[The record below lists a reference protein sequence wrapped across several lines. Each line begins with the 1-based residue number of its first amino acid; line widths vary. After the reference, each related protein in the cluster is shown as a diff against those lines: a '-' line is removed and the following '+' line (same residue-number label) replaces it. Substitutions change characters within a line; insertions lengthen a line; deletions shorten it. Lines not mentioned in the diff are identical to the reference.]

1 MKAILLGATGSV
13 GRDLLAELLQDDSFT
28 ELYLLVRRI
37 PEGLSSP
44 KLRIQVLDFDQ
55 PDQWPELPEAD
66 VLFSSLGTT
75 LRDAGS
81 QAAQYR
87 VDYGYQYEVARRAAA
102 RGIPHYILISSWGAA
117 SSARSFYSRMKGELE
132 AAVQALPFRRI
143 SILRPPLL
151 ERRGST
157 RGGERLATA
166 VLRGLNALGLLRA
179 LRPMPTE
186 VVARCMHALARSQHS
201 GILEPR
207 DIWPYAAD

>member
-1 MKAILLGATGSV
+1 MKAILLGATGAV
-13 GRDLLAELLQDDSFT
+13 GRDLVRQLLQDDRFT

-37 PEGLSSP
+37 PEGLSFP
-44 KLRIQVLDFDQ
+44 KLRIELLDFDQ

-102 RGIPHYILISSWGAA
+102 RGVPHYVLVSSWGAKPKA
-117 SSARSFYSRMKGELE
+117 QSFYSRMKGELE
-132 AAVQALPFRRI
+132 EAVQALPFRRI

-151 ERRGST
+151 LRPGST
-157 RGGERLATA
+157 RGGERLAAA
-166 VLRGLNALGLLRA
+166 VLQGLGALGLLRA
-179 LRPMPTE
+179 FRPMPTS
-186 VVARCMHALARSQHS
+186 VVARCMHALSTSQHS

-207 DIWPYAAD
+207 DIWPYAD

>member
-1 MKAILLGATGSV
+1 MKAILLGATGAV
-13 GRDLLAELLQDDSFT
+13 GRDLVRQLLQDDRFT

-37 PEGLSSP
+37 PEGLSFP
-44 KLRIQVLDFDQ
+44 KLRIELLDFDQ

-102 RGIPHYILISSWGAA
+102 RGIPHYVLVSSWGAKPK
-117 SSARSFYSRMKGELE
+117 ARSFYSRMKGELE
-132 AAVQALPFRRI
+132 EAVQTLPFRRI

-151 ERRGST
+151 LRPGST
-157 RGGERLATA
+157 RGGERLAVA
-166 VLRGLNALGLLRA
+166 VLQGLGALGLLRA
-179 LRPMPTE
+179 FRPMPTS
-186 VVARCMHALARSQHS
+186 VVARCMHALSTSQHS

-207 DIWPYAAD
+207 DIWLSAD

>member
-1 MKAILLGATGSV
+1 MKAIILGATGAI
-13 GRDLLAELLQDDSFT
+13 GRDLVQELLQDDSVT

-44 KLRIQVLDFDQ
+44 KLKIQVLDFDQ

-66 VLFSSLGTT
+66 VLFSCLGTT

-102 RGIPHYILISSWGAA
+102 RGVPHYILVSAWGAKA
-117 SSARSFYSRMKGELE
+117 SSRSFYTRMKGELE

-151 ERRGST
+151 ERKGST
-157 RGGERLATA
+157 RGGEL
-166 VLRGLNALGLLRA
+166 LRGLNALGLLRA
-179 LRPMPTE
+179 FRPMPTE
-186 VVARCMHALARSQHS
+186 VVARCMHALTKGQHS

-207 DIWPYAAD
+207 DIWTYAD

>member
-1 MKAILLGATGSV
+1 MKAILLGATGAV
-13 GRDLLAELLQDDSFT
+13 GRDLVHQLLQDDRFT
-28 ELYLLVRRI
+28 EIYLLVRRI

-44 KLRIQVLDFDQ
+44 KLRIELLDFDQ
-55 PDQWPELPEAD
+55 PNEWPELPEAD

-102 RGIPHYILISSWGAA
+102 RGVPHYVLVSSWGAKPK
-117 SSARSFYSRMKGELE
+117 ARSFYSRMKGELE
-132 AAVQALPFRRI
+132 EAVQALPFRRI

-151 ERRGST
+151 LRPGST
-157 RGGERLATA
+157 RSGERLTTA
-166 VLRGLNALGLLRA
+166 VLRGLSALGLLRA
-179 LRPMPTE
+179 FRPMPTS
-186 VVARCMHALARSQHS
+186 VVARCMHALSTSQHS

-207 DIWPYAAD
+207 DIWPYAD

>member
-1 MKAILLGATGSV
+1 MKAIILGATGAI
-13 GRDLLAELLQDDSFT
+13 GRDLVQELLQDDSVT
-28 ELYLLVRRI
+28 ELYLLVRRT

-44 KLRIQVLDFDQ
+44 KLKIQVLDFDQ

-66 VLFSSLGTT
+66 VLFSCLGTT

-102 RGIPHYILISSWGAA
+102 RGVPHYVLVSAWGAKA
-117 SSARSFYSRMKGELE
+117 SSRSFYTRMKGELE
-132 AAVQALPFRRI
+132 AAIQALPFRRI

-151 ERRGST
+151 ERKGST
-157 RGGERLATA
+157 RGGERLAA
-166 VLRGLNALGLLRA
+166 AILRGLNALGLLRA
-179 LRPMPTE
+179 LHPMPTS

-201 GILEPR
+201 GILEAR
-207 DIWPYAAD
+207 DIWTYAD

>member
-1 MKAILLGATGSV
+1 MKAILLGATGAG
-13 GRDLLAELLQDDSFT
+13 GRDLVRQLLQDDSFT

-37 PEGLSSP
+37 PEGLHSP
-44 KLRIQVLDFDQ
+44 KLRIELLDFDQ

-102 RGIPHYILISSWGAA
+102 RGVPHYVLVSSWGATPK
-117 SSARSFYSRMKGELE
+117 ARSFYSRMKGELE
-132 AAVQALPFRRI
+132 EAVQALPFRRI

-151 ERRGST
+151 LRPGST
-157 RGGERLATA
+157 RSGERLTAA
-166 VLRGLNALGLLRA
+166 VLRGLSALGLLRA
-179 LRPMPTE
+179 FRPMPTS

-201 GILEPR
+201 GILEAR
-207 DIWPYAAD
+207 DIWTYTD

>member
-1 MKAILLGATGSV
+1 MKAILLGATGAV
-13 GRDLLAELLQDDSFT
+13 GRDLVRQLLQDDRFT

-44 KLRIQVLDFDQ
+44 KLRIELLDFDQ
-55 PDQWPELPEAD
+55 PNEWPELPEAD

-102 RGIPHYILISSWGAA
+102 RGVPHYILVSSWGAK
-117 SSARSFYSRMKGELE
+117 SKARSFYSRMKGELE
-132 AAVQALPFRRI
+132 EAVQALPFRRI

-151 ERRGST
+151 LRPGST
-157 RGGERLATA
+157 RSGERLTAA
-166 VLRGLNALGLLRA
+166 VLRGLGALGLLRA
-179 LRPMPTE
+179 FRPMPTS
-186 VVARCMHALARSQHS
+186 VVARCMHALSTSQHS
-201 GILEPR
+201 GLLEPR
-207 DIWPYAAD
+207 DIWPYAD

>member
-1 MKAILLGATGSV
+1 MKAIILGATGAI
-13 GRDLLAELLQDDSFT
+13 GRDLVQELLQDDSVT

-44 KLRIQVLDFDQ
+44 KLKIQVLDFDQ

-66 VLFSSLGTT
+66 VLFSCLGTT

-102 RGIPHYILISSWGAA
+102 RGVPHYVLVSAWGAKA
-117 SSARSFYSRMKGELE
+117 SSRSFYTRMKGKLE
-132 AAVQALPFRRI
+132 AAIQALPFRRI

-151 ERRGST
+151 ERKGST
-157 RGGERLATA
+157 RGGERLAA
-166 VLRGLNALGLLRA
+166 AILRGLNALGLLRT
-179 LRPMPTE
+179 LRPMPTS
-186 VVARCMHALARSQHS
+186 VVARCMHALAHSQHS
-201 GILEPR
+201 GILEAR
-207 DIWPYAAD
+207 DIWTYAD

>member
-1 MKAILLGATGSV
+1 MKAILLGATGAV
-13 GRDLLAELLQDDSFT
+13 GRDLVRQLLQDDRFT

-44 KLRIQVLDFDQ
+44 KLRIELLDFDQ
-55 PDQWPELPEAD
+55 PNEWPELPEAD

-102 RGIPHYILISSWGAA
+102 RGVPHYILVSAWGAKPK
-117 SSARSFYSRMKGELE
+117 ARSFYSRMKGELE
-132 AAVQALPFRRI
+132 EAVQALPFRRI

-151 ERRGST
+151 LRPGST
-157 RGGERLATA
+157 RGGERLTAA
-166 VLRGLNALGLLRA
+166 VLRGLGALGLLRA
-179 LRPMPTE
+179 FRPMPTS
-186 VVARCMHALARSQHS
+186 VVARCMHALSTSQHG

-207 DIWPYAAD
+207 DIWPYAD

>member
-1 MKAILLGATGSV
+1 MKAILLGATGAV
-13 GRDLLAELLQDDSFT
+13 GRDLVRQLLQDDRFT

-44 KLRIQVLDFDQ
+44 KLRIELLDFDQ
-55 PDQWPELPEAD
+55 SNEWPELPEAD
-66 VLFSSLGTT
+66 VLFSCLGTT

-102 RGIPHYILISSWGAA
+102 RGVPHYVLVSSWGAK
-117 SSARSFYSRMKGELE
+117 SKARSFYSRMKGELE
-132 AAVQALPFRRI
+132 GTVQALPFRRI

-151 ERRGST
+151 ERKGST
-157 RGGERLATA
+157 RSGERLAAA
-166 VLRGLNALGLLRA
+166 VLRGLNMLGLLRA
-179 LRPMPTE
+179 FRPMPTE

-207 DIWPYAAD
+207 DIWTYAN

>member
-1 MKAILLGATGSV
+1 MKAILLGATGAV
-13 GRDLLAELLQDDSFT
+13 GRDLVHQLLQDDRFT

-37 PEGLSSP
+37 PEGLHSP
-44 KLRIQVLDFDQ
+44 KLRIELLDFDH

-66 VLFSSLGTT
+66 VLFSCLGTT

-102 RGIPHYILISSWGAA
+102 RGVPHYVLVSSWGAKPK
-117 SSARSFYSRMKGELE
+117 ARSFYSRMKGELE
-132 AAVQALPFRRI
+132 EAVQALPFRRI

-151 ERRGST
+151 LRPGST
-157 RGGERLATA
+157 RGGERLAAA

-179 LRPMPTE
+179 FRPMPTS
-186 VVARCMHALARSQHS
+186 VVARCMHALSTSQHS
-201 GILEPR
+201 GILKPH
-207 DIWPYAAD
+207 DIWPYAD

>member
-1 MKAILLGATGSV
+1 MKAIILGATGAV
-13 GRDLLAELLQDDSFT
+13 GRDLVQELQQDDSVT

-44 KLRIQVLDFDQ
+44 KLKIQVLDFDQ

-66 VLFSSLGTT
+66 VLFSCLGTT

-102 RGIPHYILISSWGAA
+102 RGVPHYVLVSAWGAKA
-117 SSARSFYSRMKGELE
+117 SSRSFYARMKGELE
-132 AAVQALPFRRI
+132 AAVQVLPFRHI

-151 ERRGST
+151 ERKGST
-157 RGGERLATA
+157 RGGERLAAA

-179 LRPMPTE
+179 LRPMPTS

-201 GILEPR
+201 GILEAR
-207 DIWPYAAD
+207 DIWTYAN

>member
-1 MKAILLGATGSV
+1 MKAIILGATGAI
-13 GRDLLAELLQDDSFT
+13 GRDLVQELLQDDSVT

-44 KLRIQVLDFDQ
+44 KLKIQVLDFDQ

-66 VLFSSLGTT
+66 VLFSCLGTT

-102 RGIPHYILISSWGAA
+102 RGVPHYVLVSAWGAKA
-117 SSARSFYSRMKGELE
+117 SSRSFYTRMKGELE
-132 AAVQALPFRRI
+132 AAIQALPFRRI

-151 ERRGST
+151 ERKGST
-157 RGGERLATA
+157 RSGERLAA
-166 VLRGLNALGLLRA
+166 AILRGLNALGLLRA
-179 LRPMPTE
+179 LRPMPTS

-201 GILEPR
+201 GILEAR
-207 DIWPYAAD
+207 DIWTYAE

>member
-1 MKAILLGATGSV
+1 MKAILLGATGAV
-13 GRDLLAELLQDDSFT
+13 GRDLVRQLLQDDRFT

-44 KLRIQVLDFDQ
+44 GLKIELLDFDQ

-87 VDYGYQYEVARRAAA
+87 VDYGYQYEVACRAAA
-102 RGIPHYILISSWGAA
+102 RGVPHYILVSSWGAKPK
-117 SSARSFYSRMKGELE
+117 ARSFYSRMKGELE

-151 ERRGST
+151 LRPGST
-157 RGGERLATA
+157 RGGERLAA
-166 VLRGLNALGLLRA
+166 AILRGLGALGLLRA
-179 LRPMPTE
+179 FRPMPTS
-186 VVARCMHALARSQHS
+186 VVARCMHALTKGQHS

-207 DIWPYAAD
+207 DIWPYAD

>member
-1 MKAILLGATGSV
+1 MKAILLGATGAV
-13 GRDLLAELLQDDSFT
+13 GRDLVRQLLQDDRFT

-44 KLRIQVLDFDQ
+44 KLRIELLDFDQ

-75 LRDAGS
+75 LRGAGS

-87 VDYGYQYEVARRAAA
+87 VDYGYQYEVACRAAA
-102 RGIPHYILISSWGAA
+102 RGVPHYVLVSSWGAKPK
-117 SSARSFYSRMKGELE
+117 ARSFYSRMKGELE
-132 AAVQALPFRRI
+132 EAVQALPFRRI

-151 ERRGST
+151 LRPGST
-157 RGGERLATA
+157 RSGERLTAA
-166 VLRGLNALGLLRA
+166 VLWGLSALGLLRA
-179 LRPMPTE
+179 FRPMPTS
-186 VVARCMHALARSQHS
+186 VVARCMHALSTSQHS

-207 DIWPYAAD
+207 DIWPYAN

>member
-1 MKAILLGATGSV
+1 MKAILLGATGAV
-13 GRDLLAELLQDDSFT
+13 GRDLVRQLLQDDRFT

-37 PEGLSSP
+37 PKGLSFP

-75 LRDAGS
+75 RRDAGS

-102 RGIPHYILISSWGAA
+102 RGVPHYVLVSSWGAKPK
-117 SSARSFYSRMKGELE
+117 ARSFYSRMKGELE
-132 AAVQALPFRRI
+132 EAVQALPFRRI

-151 ERRGST
+151 LRPGST
-157 RGGERLATA
+157 RGGERLAAA
-166 VLRGLNALGLLRA
+166 VLRGLGTLGLLRVF
-179 LRPMPTE
+179 RPMPTS
-186 VVARCMHALARSQHS
+186 VVARCMHALSTSQHS

-207 DIWPYAAD
+207 DIWPYAD

>member
-1 MKAILLGATGSV
+1 MKAIILGATGAI
-13 GRDLLAELLQDDSFT
+13 GRDLVQELLQDDSVT

-44 KLRIQVLDFDQ
+44 KLKIQVLDFDQ
-55 PDQWPELPEAD
+55 PDQWPELPQAD
-66 VLFSSLGTT
+66 VLFSCLGTT

-102 RGIPHYILISSWGAA
+102 RGVPHYVLVSSWGAKPK
-117 SSARSFYSRMKGELE
+117 ARSFYSRMKGELE
-132 AAVQALPFRRI
+132 EAVQALPFRRI

-151 ERRGST
+151 ERKGST
-157 RGGERLATA
+157 RSGERLAAA
-166 VLRGLNALGLLRA
+166 VLRGLGALGLLRA
-179 LRPMPTE
+179 FRPMPTS
-186 VVARCMHALARSQHS
+186 VVARCMHALSTSQHS

-207 DIWPYAAD
+207 DIWLYAD

>member
-1 MKAILLGATGSV
+1 MKAILLGATGAV
-13 GRDLLAELLQDDSFT
+13 GRDLVRQLLQDDRFT
-28 ELYLLVRRI
+28 ELYLLVRCI

-44 KLRIQVLDFDQ
+44 KLRIELLDFDQ

-102 RGIPHYILISSWGAA
+102 RGVPHYVLVSSWGAKPK
-117 SSARSFYSRMKGELE
+117 ARSFYPRMKGELE
-132 AAVQALPFRRI
+132 EAVQALPFRRI

-151 ERRGST
+151 LRPGST
-157 RGGERLATA
+157 RGGERLAAA
-166 VLRGLNALGLLRA
+166 VLRGLGALGLLRA
-179 LRPMPTE
+179 FRPMPTS
-186 VVARCMHALARSQHS
+186 VVARCMHALSTSQHS

-207 DIWPYAAD
+207 DIWPYAD

>member
-1 MKAILLGATGSV
+1 MKAILLGATGAV
-13 GRDLLAELLQDDSFT
+13 GRDLLAELLQDESVT

-37 PEGLSSP
+37 SEGLSSP
-44 KLRIQVLDFDQ
+44 KLKIQVLDFEQ
-55 PDQWPELPEAD
+55 PEQWPELPEAD

-102 RGIPHYILISSWGAA
+102 RGIPHYILISSWGAT

-132 AAVQALPFRRI
+132 EAVQALPFGRI

-157 RGGERLATA
+157 RGGERLAAA

-179 LRPMPTE
+179 LRPMPTS

-207 DIWPYAAD
+207 DIWPYAD

>member
-1 MKAILLGATGSV
+1 MKAILLGATGAV
-13 GRDLLAELLQDDSFT
+13 GRDLVHQLLQDDRFT

-37 PEGLSSP
+37 PEGLHSP
-44 KLRIQVLDFDQ
+44 KLRIELLDFDQ

-66 VLFSSLGTT
+66 VLFSCLGTT

-102 RGIPHYILISSWGAA
+102 RGVPHYVLVSSWGAKPK
-117 SSARSFYSRMKGELE
+117 ARSFYSRMKGELE
-132 AAVQALPFRRI
+132 EAVQALPFRRI

-151 ERRGST
+151 LRPGST
-157 RGGERLATA
+157 RGGERLAAA

-179 LRPMPTE
+179 FRPMPTS
-186 VVARCMHALARSQHS
+186 VVARCMHALSTSQHS
-201 GILEPR
+201 GILKPH
-207 DIWPYAAD
+207 DIWPYAD

>member
-1 MKAILLGATGSV
+1 MKAILLGATGAV
-13 GRDLLAELLQDDSFT
+13 GRDLVHQLLQDDSFT

-44 KLRIQVLDFDQ
+44 KLSIELLDFEQ

-66 VLFSSLGTT
+66 VLFSCLGTT

-81 QAAQYR
+81 QATQYR

-102 RGIPHYILISSWGAA
+102 RGVPHYVLVSSWGAKPK
-117 SSARSFYSRMKGELE
+117 ARSFYSRMKGELE
-132 AAVQALPFRRI
+132 EAVQALPFRRI

-151 ERRGST
+151 LRPGST
-157 RGGERLATA
+157 RGGERLAAA
-166 VLRGLNALGLLRA
+166 VLRGLGALGLLRA
-179 LRPMPTE
+179 FRPMPTS
-186 VVARCMHALARSQHS
+186 VVARCMHALSTSQHS

-207 DIWPYAAD
+207 DIWPYAD

>member
-1 MKAILLGATGSV
+1 MKAILLGATGAV
-13 GRDLLAELLQDDSFT
+13 GRDLVRQLLQDDSFT

-44 KLRIQVLDFDQ
+44 KLRIQVLDFEQ

-75 LRDAGS
+75 LHDAGS

-87 VDYGYQYEVARRAAA
+87 VDYGYQYEVACRAAA
-102 RGIPHYILISSWGAA
+102 RGIPHYVLVSSWGAKPK
-117 SSARSFYSRMKGELE
+117 ARSFYSRMKGELE
-132 AAVQALPFRRI
+132 EAVQALPFRHI

-151 ERRGST
+151 LRPGST
-157 RGGERLATA
+157 RGGERLAVA
-166 VLRGLNALGLLRA
+166 VLQGLGALGLLRA
-179 LRPMPTE
+179 FRPMPTS
-186 VVARCMHALARSQHS
+186 VVARCMHALSTSQHS

-207 DIWPYAAD
+207 DIWPYAD

>member
-1 MKAILLGATGSV
+1 MKAIILGATGAI
-13 GRDLLAELLQDDSFT
+13 GRDLVRQLLQDDSVT

-44 KLRIQVLDFDQ
+44 KLKIQVLDFDQ
-55 PDQWPELPEAD
+55 PDQWPELPQAD
-66 VLFSSLGTT
+66 VLFSCLGTT

-102 RGIPHYILISSWGAA
+102 RGVPHYVLVSAWGAKA
-117 SSARSFYSRMKGELE
+117 SSHSFYTRMKGELE
-132 AAVQALPFRRI
+132 AAIQALPFRRI

-151 ERRGST
+151 ERKGST
-157 RGGERLATA
+157 RGGERLAA
-166 VLRGLNALGLLRA
+166 AILRGLNTLGLLRA
-179 LRPMPTE
+179 LRPMPTS

-207 DIWPYAAD
+207 DIWTYTD

>member
-1 MKAILLGATGSV
+1 MKAILLGATGAV
-13 GRDLLAELLQDDSFT
+13 GRDLVRQLLQDDRFT
-28 ELYLLVRRI
+28 ELYLLARRI

-44 KLRIQVLDFDQ
+44 KLRIQILDFDQ

-102 RGIPHYILISSWGAA
+102 RGVPHYVLVSSWGAKPK
-117 SSARSFYSRMKGELE
+117 ARSFYSRMKGELE

-151 ERRGST
+151 ERKGST
-157 RGGERLATA
+157 RSGERLAVT
-166 VLRGLNALGLLRA
+166 VLRGLSALGLLRA
-179 LRPMPTE
+179 FRPMPTS
-186 VVARCMHALARSQHS
+186 VVARCMHALSTSQHS

-207 DIWPYAAD
+207 DIWPYAD

>member
-1 MKAILLGATGSV
+1 MKAILLGATGAV
-13 GRDLLAELLQDDSFT
+13 GRDLVRQLLQDDRFT

-37 PEGLSSP
+37 PKGLSFP
-44 KLRIQVLDFDQ
+44 KLKIQVLDFDQ

-75 LRDAGS
+75 RRDAGS

-102 RGIPHYILISSWGAA
+102 RGVPHYVLVSSWGATPK
-117 SSARSFYSRMKGELE
+117 ARSFYSRMKGELE
-132 AAVQALPFRRI
+132 EAVQALPFRRI

-151 ERRGST
+151 LRPGST
-157 RGGERLATA
+157 RGSERLTAA
-166 VLRGLNALGLLRA
+166 VLRGLSALGLLRA
-179 LRPMPTE
+179 FRPMPTS
-186 VVARCMHALARSQHS
+186 VVARCMHALSTSQHS

-207 DIWPYAAD
+207 DIWPYAD

>member
-1 MKAILLGATGSV
+1 MKAILLGATGAI
-13 GRDLLAELLQDDSFT
+13 GRDLVQELLQDDSVT

-44 KLRIQVLDFDQ
+44 KLKIQVLDFDQ
-55 PDQWPELPEAD
+55 PDQGPELPQAG
-66 VLFSSLGTT
+66 VLFSCLGTT

-102 RGIPHYILISSWGAA
+102 RGVPHYVLVSAWGAKA
-117 SSARSFYSRMKGELE
+117 SSRSFYTRMKGELE
-132 AAVQALPFRRI
+132 AAIQALPFRRI

-151 ERRGST
+151 ERKGST
-157 RGGERLATA
+157 RSGERLAAA

-179 LRPMPTE
+179 FRPMPTE
-186 VVARCMHALARSQHS
+186 VVARCMHALTKDQHS

-207 DIWPYAAD
+207 DIWTYAD

>member
-1 MKAILLGATGSV
+1 MKAILLGATGAV
-13 GRDLLAELLQDDSFT
+13 GRDLVRQLLQDDRFT

-44 KLRIQVLDFDQ
+44 KLRTQVLDFDQ

-102 RGIPHYILISSWGAA
+102 RGVPHYVLVSAWGAKPK
-117 SSARSFYSRMKGELE
+117 ARSFYSRMKGELE

-151 ERRGST
+151 ERKGST
-157 RGGERLATA
+157 RSGERLAVA

-186 VVARCMHALARSQHS
+186 VVARCMHALSTSQHS

-207 DIWPYAAD
+207 DIWHYAD

>member
-1 MKAILLGATGSV
+1 MKAIILGATGAI
-13 GRDLLAELLQDDSFT
+13 GRDLVQELLQDDSVT

-37 PEGLSSP
+37 PEGLSFP
-44 KLRIQVLDFDQ
+44 KLKIQVLDFDQ

-66 VLFSSLGTT
+66 VLFSCLGTT

-102 RGIPHYILISSWGAA
+102 RGVPHYILVSAWGAKA
-117 SSARSFYSRMKGELE
+117 SSRSFYTRMKGELE

-151 ERRGST
+151 ERKGST
-157 RGGERLATA
+157 RSGERLAA
-166 VLRGLNALGLLRA
+166 AILRGLNTLSLLRA
-179 LRPMPTE
+179 FRPMPTE
-186 VVARCMHALARSQHS
+186 VVARCMHALTKGQHS

-207 DIWPYAAD
+207 DIWTYAD

>member
-1 MKAILLGATGSV
+1 MKAILLGATGAV
-13 GRDLLAELLQDDSFT
+13 GRDLVRQLLQDDRFT

-37 PEGLSSP
+37 PEGLSFP
-44 KLRIQVLDFDQ
+44 KLRIELLDFDQ

-102 RGIPHYILISSWGAA
+102 RGVPHYILVSAWGAKPK
-117 SSARSFYSRMKGELE
+117 ARSFYSRMKGELE
-132 AAVQALPFRRI
+132 EAVQALPFRRI

-151 ERRGST
+151 LRPGST
-157 RGGERLATA
+157 RGGERLAAA
-166 VLRGLNALGLLRA
+166 VLRGLGALGLLRA
-179 LRPMPTE
+179 FRPMPTS
-186 VVARCMHALARSQHS
+186 VVARCMHALSTSQHS
-201 GILEPR
+201 GSREPR
-207 DIWPYAAD
+207 DIWPYAD

>member
-1 MKAILLGATGSV
+1 MKAILLGATGAV
-13 GRDLLAELLQDDSFT
+13 GRDLVRQLLQDYRFT

-44 KLRIQVLDFDQ
+44 KLRIEVLDFDQ

-102 RGIPHYILISSWGAA
+102 RGVPHYVLVSSWGATPKA
-117 SSARSFYSRMKGELE
+117 QSFYSRMKGELE
-132 AAVQALPFRRI
+132 EAVQALPFRRI

-151 ERRGST
+151 LRPGST
-157 RGGERLATA
+157 RGGERLAAA
-166 VLRGLNALGLLRA
+166 VLQGLGALGLLRA
-179 LRPMPTE
+179 FRPMPTS
-186 VVARCMHALARSQHS
+186 VVARCMHALSTSQHS

-207 DIWPYAAD
+207 DIWPYAD

>member
-1 MKAILLGATGSV
+1 MKAILLGATGAV
-13 GRDLLAELLQDDSFT
+13 GRDLVRQLLQDDRFT

-55 PDQWPELPEAD
+55 PDQWPEPPEAD

-102 RGIPHYILISSWGAA
+102 RGVPHYVLVSSWGAKPK
-117 SSARSFYSRMKGELE
+117 ARSFYSRMKGELE
-132 AAVQALPFRRI
+132 EAVQALPFRHI

-151 ERRGST
+151 LRPGST
-157 RGGERLATA
+157 RSGERLATA
-166 VLRGLNALGLLRA
+166 VLRGLSTLGLLRA
-179 LRPMPTE
+179 FRPMPTS
-186 VVARCMHALARSQHS
+186 VVARCMHALSTSQYS

-207 DIWPYAAD
+207 DIWPYAD

>member
-1 MKAILLGATGSV
+1 MKAILLGATGAV
-13 GRDLLAELLQDDSFT
+13 GRDLVRQLLQDDRFT

-55 PDQWPELPEAD
+55 PDQWSELPEAD

-102 RGIPHYILISSWGAA
+102 RGVPHYVLVSSWGAKPK
-117 SSARSFYSRMKGELE
+117 ARSFYSRMKGELE
-132 AAVQALPFRRI
+132 EAVQALPFRRI

-151 ERRGST
+151 LRPGST
-157 RGGERLATA
+157 RSGERLTAA
-166 VLRGLNALGLLRA
+166 VLRGLSALGLLRA
-179 LRPMPTE
+179 FRPMPTS
-186 VVARCMHALARSQHS
+186 VVARCMHALSTSQHS

-207 DIWPYAAD
+207 DIWPYAD

>member
-1 MKAILLGATGSV
+1 MKAILLGATGAV
-13 GRDLLAELLQDDSFT
+13 GRDLVRQLLQDDRFT
-28 ELYLLVRRI
+28 ELYLLVRR
-37 PEGLSSP
+37 PLEGLSSP
-44 KLRIQVLDFDQ
+44 KLRIEVLDFDQ
-55 PDQWPELPEAD
+55 PDEWPDFPEAD

-102 RGIPHYILISSWGAA
+102 RGVPHYVLVSAWGAKA
-117 SSARSFYSRMKGELE
+117 SSRSFYTRMKGELE

-151 ERRGST
+151 ERKGST
-157 RGGERLATA
+157 RSGERLAVA

-179 LRPMPTE
+179 LRPMPTS
-186 VVARCMHALARSQHS
+186 VVARCMHALSTSQHS

-207 DIWPYAAD
+207 DIWLYAD

>member
-1 MKAILLGATGSV
+1 MKAILLGATGAV
-13 GRDLLAELLQDDSFT
+13 GRDLVRQLLQDDRFT
-28 ELYLLVRRI
+28 ELYLLVRCI

-44 KLRIQVLDFDQ
+44 KLRIELLDFDQ

-102 RGIPHYILISSWGAA
+102 RGVPHYVLVSSWGAKPK
-117 SSARSFYSRMKGELE
+117 ARSFYPRMKGELE
-132 AAVQALPFRRI
+132 EAVQALPFRRI

-151 ERRGST
+151 LRPGST
-157 RGGERLATA
+157 RGGERLAAA
-166 VLRGLNALGLLRA
+166 VLRGLGALGLLRA
-179 LRPMPTE
+179 FRPMPTS
-186 VVARCMHALARSQHS
+186 VVARCMHALSTSPHS

-207 DIWPYAAD
+207 DIWPYAD